1 MPFLSSSGISP
12 LNIIRGG
19 AAGEVAPLLLDLYP
33 ATAAYSVRK
42 LRTAYSGSAIRVRET
57 ASGLNNEQDIGFDVD
72 GNLDTTALLSFTGAG
87 DGFVTTWYDQQGSD
101 NAVNAT
107 AAQQPQI
114 VSSGSVIIE
123 GTLPTVEF
131 LGAQQLT
138 KSSTALSDVSL
149 FTVMTS
155 NNVSSEMTAI
165 NLQDGTNTCF
175 LHLNRS
181 TNNSLVYGSF
191 NGTAVSQE
199 GGNIS
204 GQLLASGFSISNASA
219 NLFIDGVD
227 VNQAYLGRSNFG
239 NSTIGSRSGSFWFTG
254 NVSEVIYYNSSQSAN
269 RTAIEANINSYY
281 SIYP

>member
-1 MPFLSSSGISP
+1 MIGTKLGIYSQQ
-12 LNIIRGG
+12 NQ
-19 AAGEVAPLLLDLYP
+19 ATVSLLLDTYP
-33 ATAAYSVRK
+33 ATAAYSLRK
-42 LRTAYSGSAIRVRET
+42 IRTAYSGSAIRVRRSLDN
-57 ASGLNNEQDIGFDVD
+57 AEQDIGFD
-72 GNLDTTALLSFTGAG
+72 GSNNLDTSSLLSFVGANN
-87 DGFVTTWYDQQGSD
+87 GFVTTWYDQQGSD
-101 NAVNAT
+101 NATNVT

-114 VSSGSVIIE
+114 VSSGSVIYE
-123 GTLPTVEF
+123 GSLPTLDF
-131 LGAQQLT
+131 AGAQQLI

-155 NNVSSEMTAI
+155 NNASSEMTAI

-181 TNNSLVYGSF
+181 TNNSLVYGSY

-227 VNQAYLGRSNFG
+227 VNQAYLGRSNFI
-239 NSTIGSRSGSFWFTG
+239 SSAIGSRGGSFYLTG
-254 NVSEVIYYNSSQSAN
+254 NISEVIYYDSDKSSN
-269 RTAIEANINSYY
+269 RTAIETNINNYY
-281 SIYP
+281 SIY

>member
-1 MPFLSSSGISP
+1 MIGTKLGIYSQQ
-12 LNIIRGG
+12 NQ
-19 AAGEVAPLLLDLYP
+19 ATVSLLLDTYP
-33 ATAAYSVRK
+33 ATAAYSLRK
-42 LRTAYSGSAIRVRET
+42 IRTAYSGSAIRVRRSLDN
-57 ASGLNNEQDIGFDVD
+57 AEQDIGFD
-72 GNLDTTALLSFTGAG
+72 GSNNLDTSSLLSFVGANN
-87 DGFVTTWYDQQGSD
+87 GFVTTWYDQQGSD
-101 NAVNAT
+101 NATNVT

-114 VSSGSVIIE
+114 VSSGSVIYE
-123 GTLPTVEF
+123 GSLPTLDF
-131 LGAQQLT
+131 AGAQQLI

-155 NNVSSEMTAI
+155 NNASSEMTAI

-181 TNNSLVYGSF
+181 TNNSLVYGSY

-204 GQLLASGFSISNASA
+204 GQLLASGFSIFNSSA

-239 NSTIGSRSGSFWFTG
+239 NSTIGSRSGSFWLTG
-254 NVSEVIYYNSSQSAN
+254 NVSEFIYYNSSQSAN

>member
-1 MPFLSSSGISP
+1 MIGTKLGIYSQQ
-12 LNIIRGG
+12 NQ
-19 AAGEVAPLLLDLYP
+19 ATVSLLLDTYP
-33 ATAAYSVRK
+33 ATAAYSLRK
-42 LRTAYSGSAIRVRET
+42 IRTAYSGSAIRVRRSLDN
-57 ASGLNNEQDIGFDVD
+57 AEQDIGFD
-72 GNLDTTALLSFTGAG
+72 GSNNLDTSSLLSFVGANN
-87 DGFVTTWYDQQGSD
+87 GFVTTWYDQQGSD
-101 NAVNAT
+101 NATNVT

-114 VSSGSVIIE
+114 VSSGSVIYE
-123 GTLPTVEF
+123 GSLPTLDF
-131 LGAQQLT
+131 AGAQQLI

-155 NNVSSEMTAI
+155 NNASSEMTAI

-181 TNNSLVYGSF
+181 TNNSLVYGSY

-204 GQLLASGFSISNASA
+204 GQLLASGFSTSNSSA

-239 NSTIGSRSGSFWFTG
+239 NSTIGSRSGSFWLTG
-254 NVSEVIYYNSSQSAN
+254 NVSEFIYYNSSQSAN

>member
-1 MPFLSSSGISP
+1 MIGTKLGIYSQQ
-12 LNIIRGG
+12 NQ
-19 AAGEVAPLLLDLYP
+19 ATVSLLLDTYP
-33 ATAAYSVRK
+33 ATAAYSLRK
-42 LRTAYSGSAIRVRET
+42 IRTAYSGSAIRVRRSLDN
-57 ASGLNNEQDIGFDVD
+57 AEQDIGFD
-72 GNLDTTALLSFTGAG
+72 GSNNLDTSSLLSFVGANN
-87 DGFVTTWYDQQGSD
+87 GFVTTWYDQQGSD
-101 NAVNAT
+101 NATNVT

-114 VSSGSVIIE
+114 VSSGSVIYE
-123 GTLPTVEF
+123 GSLPTLDF
-131 LGAQQLT
+131 AGAQQLI

-155 NNVSSEMTAI
+155 NNASSEMTAI

-181 TNNSLVYGSF
+181 TNNSLVYGSY

-204 GQLLASGFSISNASA
+204 GQLLASGFSISNSSA

-254 NVSEVIYYNSSQSAN
+254 NVSEFIYYNSSQSAN

>member
-1 MPFLSSSGISP
+1 MIGTKLGIYSQQ
-12 LNIIRGG
+12 NQ
-19 AAGEVAPLLLDLYP
+19 ATVSLLLDTYP
-33 ATAAYSVRK
+33 ATAAYSLRK
-42 LRTAYSGSAIRVRET
+42 IRTAYSGSAIRVRRSLDN
-57 ASGLNNEQDIGFDVD
+57 AEQHIGFD
-72 GNLDTTALLSFTGAG
+72 GSNNLDTSSLLSFVGANN
-87 DGFVTTWYDQQGSD
+87 GFVTTWYDQQGSD
-101 NAVNAT
+101 NATNVT

-114 VSSGSVIIE
+114 VSSGSVIYE
-123 GTLPTVEF
+123 GSLPTLDF
-131 LGAQQLT
+131 AGAQQLI

-155 NNVSSEMTAI
+155 NNASSEMTAI

-181 TNNSLVYGSF
+181 TNNSLVYGSY

-239 NSTIGSRSGSFWFTG
+239 NSTIGSRSGSFWLTG
-254 NVSEVIYYNSSQSAN
+254 NVSEFIYYNSSQSAN

>member
-1 MPFLSSSGISP
+1 MIGTKLGIYSQQ
-12 LNIIRGG
+12 NQ
-19 AAGEVAPLLLDLYP
+19 ATVSLLLDTYP
-33 ATAAYSVRK
+33 ATAAYSLRK
-42 LRTAYSGSAIRVRET
+42 IRTAYSGSAIRVRRSLDN
-57 ASGLNNEQDIGFDVD
+57 AEQDIGFD
-72 GNLDTTALLSFTGAG
+72 GSNNLDTSSLLSFVGANN
-87 DGFVTTWYDQQGSD
+87 GFVTTWYDQQGSD
-101 NAVNAT
+101 NATNVT

-114 VSSGSVIIE
+114 VSSGSVIYE
-123 GTLPTVEF
+123 GSLPTLDF
-131 LGAQQLT
+131 AGAQQLI

-155 NNVSSEMTAI
+155 NNASSEMTAI

-181 TNNSLVYGSF
+181 TNNSLVYGSY

-204 GQLLASGFSISNASA
+204 GQLLASGFSISNSSA

-239 NSTIGSRSGSFWFTG
+239 NSTIGSRSGSFWLTG
-254 NVSEVIYYNSSQSAN
+254 NVSEFIYYNSSQSAN

>member
-1 MPFLSSSGISP
+1 MIGTKLGIYSQQ
-12 LNIIRGG
+12 NQ
-19 AAGEVAPLLLDLYP
+19 ATVSLLLDTYP
-33 ATAAYSVRK
+33 ATAAYSLRK
-42 LRTAYSGSAIRVRET
+42 IRTAYSGSAIRVRRSLDN
-57 ASGLNNEQDIGFDVD
+57 AEQDIGFD
-72 GNLDTTALLSFTGAG
+72 GSNNLDTSSLLSFVGANN
-87 DGFVTTWYDQQGSD
+87 GFVTTWYDQQGSD
-101 NAVNAT
+101 NATNVT

-114 VSSGSVIIE
+114 VSSGSVIYE
-123 GTLPTVEF
+123 GSLPTLDF
-131 LGAQQLT
+131 AGAQQLI

-155 NNVSSEMTAI
+155 NNASSEMTAI

-181 TNNSLVYGSF
+181 TNNSLVYGSY

-239 NSTIGSRSGSFWFTG
+239 NSTIGSRSGSFWLTG
-254 NVSEVIYYNSSQSAN
+254 NVSEFIYYNSSQSAN

>member
-1 MPFLSSSGISP
+1 MIGTKLGIYSQQ
-12 LNIIRGG
+12 NQ
-19 AAGEVAPLLLDLYP
+19 ATVSLLLDTYP
-33 ATAAYSVRK
+33 ATAAYSLRK
-42 LRTAYSGSAIRVRET
+42 IRTAYSGSAIRVRRSLDN
-57 ASGLNNEQDIGFDVD
+57 AEQDIGFD
-72 GNLDTTALLSFTGAG
+72 GSNNLDTSSLLSFVGANN
-87 DGFVTTWYDQQGSD
+87 GFVTTWYDQQGSD
-101 NAVNAT
+101 NATNVT

-114 VSSGSVIIE
+114 VSSGSVIYE
-123 GTLPTVEF
+123 GSLPTLDF
-131 LGAQQLT
+131 AGAQQLI
-138 KSSTALSDVSL
+138 KSSTALSDISL

-155 NNVSSEMTAI
+155 NNASSEMTAI

-181 TNNSLVYGSF
+181 TNNSLVYGSY

-239 NSTIGSRSGSFWFTG
+239 NSTIGSRSGSFWLTG
-254 NVSEVIYYNSSQSAN
+254 NVSEFIYYNSSQSAN